1 MRVRGSRAASHR
13 AKHWMK
19 KAGRETVCMP
29 FSINTSFI
37 SASG

>member
-13 AKHWMK
+13 AKHLMK

-29 FSINTSFI
+29 FFINISFI
-37 SASG
+37 CANG